1 MKLDVGCGSRKKE
14 DHLGLDIRRSARDVE
29 VIASATDLPFRDNV
43 FSVVHSRRV
52 IQHIKD
58 DVKAFSEIHRVLEKT
73 GEAQIILAS
82 WRGWL
87 YYKLKWLFKKKP
99 YAIFHLYRSESI
111 QRKNREAGLWTR
123 SIVKIKTRRQL
134 GYDFYVR
141 SSKVRG
147 QDLS

>member
-14 DHLGLDIRRSARDVE
+14 EHLGLDIKRTKDVD
-29 VIASATDLPFRDNV
+29 VIASASDLPFKEDV
-43 FSVVHSRRV
+43 FSVVYSRRV

-58 DVKAFSEIHRVLEKT
+58 DEKAFAEIRRVLRKT

-99 YAIFHLYRSESI
+99 YAIFHLYSSESL
-111 QRKNREAGLWTR
+111 QRKNRKAGLWTR
-123 SIVKIKTRRQL
+123 SIEKIKTERRL
-134 GYDFYVR
+134 GYDFYIR
-141 SSKVRG
+141 SSKVKG
-147 QDLS
+147 QNMP